1 MGFLRVG
8 GGPGG
13 YLPNFTEARGQ
24 GQGQGAGGLAFT
36 IGLIWCLVYAQG
48 SRDEVPNFQLRIW
61 ILEPIPILQIQL
73 TCGMSVMMVC
83 FFSWISQQMHFLSIL
98 DTFRHFFTSN

>member
-13 YLPNFTEARGQ
+13 YLPNFTGGR
-24 GQGQGAGGLAFT
+24 GQGAGGLPFT
-36 IGLIWCLVYAQG
+36 SGLIWCLVYAQG
-48 SRDEVPNFQLRIW
+48 SRNEVPNFELRIW

-73 TCGMSVMMVC
+73 TCGMSMMMVC
-83 FFSWISQQMHFLSIL
+83 FFSWISQHMYFFFIN
-98 DTFRHFFTSN
+98 FRHFFTSN